1 MWTSHNGGSSS
12 RVLQTVIACLTS
24 IVVISLLYHEFMLDW
39 MHSWCFFGV
48 AIFLQESMVWMISSS
63 VYPSKSCGIVVD
75 IFTSFGFAN
84 ILGLF
89 LAAE

>member
-1 MWTSHNGGSSS
+1 MCTSHNGGSSS

-63 VYPSKSCGIVVD
+63 VYPYKSCGIVID

-89 LAAE
+89 LATE